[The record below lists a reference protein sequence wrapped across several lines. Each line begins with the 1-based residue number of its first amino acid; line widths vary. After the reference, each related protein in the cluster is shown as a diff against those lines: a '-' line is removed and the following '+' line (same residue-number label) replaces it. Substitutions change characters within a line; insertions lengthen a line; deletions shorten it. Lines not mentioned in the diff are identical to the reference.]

1 MLAIVC
7 NYSPHNDV
15 VLNTV
20 KESPVLQ
27 RDGFTQNEFERSGNP
42 APTVEGE
49 PTTLAY
55 HRQRPYFQLAWT
67 FAKQEW
73 QRTKYAAEDEEAR
86 TAQIVPGF
94 RQQIYA

>member
-27 RDGFTQNEFERSGNP
+27 RESFTQNEFERSGNP
-42 APTVEGE
+42 VPTVEGE
-49 PTTLAY
+49 PTHYLALSSTTSLFLISMDV
-55 HRQRPYFQLAWT
+55 R
-67 FAKQEW
+67 E
-73 QRTKYAAEDEEAR
+73 AEVATHEVR
-86 TAQIVPGF
+86 CRG
-94 RQQIYA
+94 